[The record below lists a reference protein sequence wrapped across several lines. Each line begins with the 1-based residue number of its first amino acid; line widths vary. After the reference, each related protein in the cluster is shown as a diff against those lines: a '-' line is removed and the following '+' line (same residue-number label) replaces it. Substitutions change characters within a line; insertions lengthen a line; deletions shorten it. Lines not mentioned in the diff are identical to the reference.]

1 MIGRQ
6 RPLAQGIEQARFAD
20 TRFAGNDD
28 PLQAIPGPRHRCG
41 KLVQFGSA
49 PRQRGQPQP
58 DPDPSIGQYR
68 PVARSRKLFLTAP
81 AGLDRTELRADS
93 RRGQVHYSGS
103 SEAGWSLR
111 FSDGGVE
118 ADVMIRPT
126 APPFIKKENQ
136 FAHQYSMV
144 SSMHTAVRG
153 SVGADGREYAFTDA
167 LGYADHCSGH
177 LPRRTGWLALWLLVK
192 GVKATGSGIDVPP
205 ATPAATPAATDH
217 RTDSDGPP
225 PYDLDH
231 SVQARPGW
239 SSGILGDEPSIPLP
253 PIAAGWREAT
263 VRGSSCPDL
272 RSRSGD
278 AGGKVVELH
287 PVLSA

>member
-1 MIGRQ
+1 MIW
-6 RPLAQGIEQARFAD
+6 F
-20 TRFAGNDD
+20 
-28 PLQAIPGPRHRCG
+28 LQAFLLPAYPQIKVPG
-41 KLVQFGSA
+41 
-49 PRQRGQPQP
+49 
-58 DPDPSIGQYR
+58 
-68 PVARSRKLFLTAP
+68 
-81 AGLDRTELRADS
+81 
-93 RRGQVHYSGS
+93 
-103 SEAGWSLR
+103 
-111 FSDGGVE
+111 
-118 ADVMIRPT
+118 
-126 APPFIKKENQ
+126 
-136 FAHQYSMV
+136 
-144 SSMHTAVRG
+144 TAVSLVAEIG
-153 SVGADGREYAFTDA
+153 
-167 LGYADHCSGH
+167 
-177 LPRRTGWLALWLLVK
+177 LALWLLVK